1 MRRIVIILA
10 AAIASPL
17 AGAGTA
23 AMLAASNPTKRTFL
37 VSCRGIAPF
46 LATSPTPPSAAGVG
60 TAMAQL
66 SYLEYYV
73 PAGLPAQPGHTM
85 RISTLAVR
93 TSAELSRI
101 SHLISRLE
109 RRGFVRRGPDP
120 TDGPYTDAILTEAGY
135 ECLVA
140 AAPGHVTKVR
150 ELVIDVLSPEA
161 IVALKA

>member
-1 MRRIVIILA
+1 
-10 AAIASPL
+10 
-17 AGAGTA
+17 
-23 AMLAASNPTKRTFL
+23 
-37 VSCRGIAPF
+37 
-46 LATSPTPPSAAGVG
+46 
-60 TAMAQL
+60 
-66 SYLEYYV
+66 
-73 PAGLPAQPGHTM
+73 M

-93 TSAELSRI
+93 TSDELSRI

-120 TDGPYTDAILTEAGY
+120 TDGPYTDGPYTDAILTEAGY

>member
-1 MRRIVIILA
+1 
-10 AAIASPL
+10 
-17 AGAGTA
+17 
-23 AMLAASNPTKRTFL
+23 
-37 VSCRGIAPF
+37 
-46 LATSPTPPSAAGVG
+46 
-60 TAMAQL
+60 MAQL

-93 TSAELSRI
+93 TSAESVPDLP
-101 SHLISRLE
+101 SHQPALE

-120 TDGPYTDAILTEAGY
+120 TDGPYTDAILTEAGD

>member
-1 MRRIVIILA
+1 
-10 AAIASPL
+10 
-17 AGAGTA
+17 
-23 AMLAASNPTKRTFL
+23 
-37 VSCRGIAPF
+37 
-46 LATSPTPPSAAGVG
+46 
-60 TAMAQL
+60 MAQL